1 MAVYVQN
8 RSANFEYDILEKF
21 EAGLALLGS
30 EVKSLRLGKASITGA
45 YATIKGNE
53 AFLIGAEI
61 SPYQPKNTPKNYD
74 PGRTRQLLLTRE
86 EIKELTGKIRK
97 TGLTLVPIRIYS
109 KGRTVKLELG
119 LGRKKKKFDK
129 REAIKRRET
138 SREIERSLKK

>member
-30 EVKSLRLGKASITGA
+30 EVKSLRSGKASISGA
-45 YATIKGNE
+45 YATVKGNE